1 MRTVFSGGQVFDARG
16 RTVAE
21 ADVAIEDGR
30 IVDVGH
36 HLDGDRSVDATG
48 RTLLPGLFD
57 CHVHIAARHID
68 VWRLLQTPLSYRF
81 FETARSLQETL
92 RAGITTI
99 RDAGG
104 ADLGMKRAL
113 EDGLISGP
121 RLQISVVMLS
131 QTGGHGD
138 PWLPSGAE
146 APLIPTYPGMPS
158 GVVDG
163 PAEIRRKVREL
174 IRDGADVIKVASS
187 GGVLSSG
194 DDPRHPQFRPDELEV
209 MVTEAAAAGRWV
221 MAHAQS
227 TIGIK
232 NAVRAGV
239 RSIEHG
245 VYLDDEAI
253 DLMLHRGTFLVPT
266 LVAVQGVID
275 AAAAGA
281 QIPEPSLRK
290 AREVKEAHSDS
301 FRRALAAGVRIAM
314 GTDSPIT
321 PHGRNLRELALMAE
335 QGMAAPEALAA
346 ATQTAAELLGLQDEL
361 GSIEAGKRADLVLV
375 SGDPLQLATLGEHVE
390 AVWKDGVEVSRG
402 RLASPSAA

>member
-16 RTVAE
+16 RTVAP
-21 ADVAIEDGR
+21 ADVAIEGGR
-30 IVDVGH
+30 ILEVGG

-57 CHVHIAARHID
+57 CHVHIATRSID
-68 VWRLLQTPLSYRF
+68 IWGLLQTPLSYRF
-81 FETARSLQETL
+81 FETARSLRATL
-92 RAGITTI
+92 RAGVTTI

-104 ADLGMKRAL
+104 ADLGIKSAV

-121 RLQISVVMLS
+121 RMQLSVAMLS

-138 PWLPSGAE
+138 SWLPSGAE
-146 APLIPTYPGMPS
+146 APMTPLYPGMPS
-158 GVVDG
+158 AVVDG
-163 PAEIRRKVREL
+163 PDEIRRKVREL

-187 GGVLSSG
+187 GGVLSSR
-194 DDPRHPQFRPDELEV
+194 DDPRHPQFSLEELEV
-209 MVTEAAAAGRWV
+209 MVMEAAAAGRWV

-245 VYLDDEAI
+245 IYLDDEAI
-253 DLMLHRGTFLVPT
+253 DLMLDRGVYLVPT

-290 AREVKEAHSDS
+290 AHEVKEAHSAS
-301 FRRALAAGVRIAM
+301 FRRALAAGVRVAM

-335 QGMAAPEALAA
+335 LGMAAPEALAS
-346 ATQTAAELLGLQDEL
+346 ATLTAAELMGLQDEL
-361 GSIEAGKRADLVLV
+361 GSIEAGKRADLVVV
-375 SGDPLQLATLGEHVE
+375 SGDPLELSSLGERVE
-390 AVWKDGVEVSRG
+390 AVWKDGVE
-402 RLASPSAA
+402 A